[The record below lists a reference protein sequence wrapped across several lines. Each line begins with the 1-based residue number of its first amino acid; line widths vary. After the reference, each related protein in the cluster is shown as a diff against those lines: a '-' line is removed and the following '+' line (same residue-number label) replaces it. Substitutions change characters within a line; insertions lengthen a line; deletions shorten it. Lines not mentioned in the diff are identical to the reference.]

1 MKRQTAMA
9 LAAVFAMSVAGTALA
24 APANPFVDVPAKHWS
39 YDAVSKLAQAGVVSG
54 YGDGTYKGDKTMTR
68 YEMATI
74 IAKAMANSEKADA
87 ETQKTIDALAAE
99 YGAELN
105 NLGVRV
111 DNLEKKVGNVKFDG
125 DVRLR
130 YNNTDKDF
138 NGKDSDLKARAR
150 LYAHSAIN
158 EDWTANVRF
167 EIIEDMRKSGKDSST
182 DIDILNVTGPLF
194 GTKATIGRFDVV
206 PVYGTVIDSF
216 VDGAKFEFGN
226 KLKTTLIYGKED
238 NKFNFTDGSD
248 AGTADVNLGFVG
260 FGYAPSKAT
269 NLNAAYYHVEA
280 TNKADTAGSYWNGSD
295 DTLKIWELGF
305 DSKIAKNLVLQASY
319 ADSDADEQDA
329 AYQAGLWYKGAK
341 KQDKG
346 SFGVWATY
354 LNVEQAASL
363 DSTWMVSDTLGS
375 EKGNGFEGVE
385 VGFNYALQKNVLFK
399 TQYFDGETTANV
411 LNSKTGKE
419 EKQDLKKFRAQVE
432 FFF

>member
-125 DVRLR
+125 NVRVR
-130 YNNTDKDF
+130 YDHDDYNS
-138 NGKDSDLKARAR
+138 NGAKGNLKARLR
-150 LYAHSAIN
+150 LSGHAAIN
-158 EDWTANVRF
+158 DDWTANFRF
-167 EIIEDMRKSGKDSST
+167 EATEDMRHSGLDSDT
-182 DIDILNVTGPLF
+182 EINHLNVTGPLF
-194 GTKATIGRFDVV
+194 GAKATFGRFETV
-206 PVYGTVIDSF
+206 PVYGTVYDDYL
-216 VDGAKFEFGN
+216 DGAKFEFGN
-226 KLKTTLIYGKED
+226 KLKTALTYGK
-238 NKFNFTDGSD
+238 TDATGIDINYGS
-248 AGTADVNLGFVG
+248 VEL
-260 FGYAPSKAT
+260 GYAASKAT
-269 NLNAAYYHVEA
+269 NLKTAYHNLEEKHVFDESL
-280 TNKADTAGSYWNGSD
+280 D
-295 DTLKIWELGF
+295 IWEFGF
-305 DSKIAKNLVLQASY
+305 DSKVAKNLVLQASY
-319 ADSDADEQDA
+319 ANSDADDDDT

-341 KQDKG
+341 IQNKG
-346 SFGVWATY
+346 SHGIWAQYLRLEDSATWAT
-354 LNVEQAASL
+354 
-363 DSTWMVSDTLGS
+363 TWGGDYEGY
-375 EKGNGFEGVE
+375 KGVE
-385 VGFNYALQKNVLFK
+385 VGFNYTLQPNMKFTTL
-399 TQYFDGETTANV
+399 YFDG
-411 LNSKTGKE
+411 KE
-419 EKQDLKKFRAQVE
+419 INDTSNDKEYYRAQVE

>member
-54 YGDGTYKGDKTMTR
+54 YGDGTYKGDKTLTR

-125 DVRLR
+125 DVRFR

-138 NGKDSDLKARAR
+138 NGKSNDLKARAR
-150 LYAHSAIN
+150 IYAHGAIN
-158 EDWTANVRF
+158 DEWTANIRF
-167 EIIEDMRKSGKDSST
+167 EAFEDMRESGTNND
-182 DIDILNVTGPLF
+182 DNRFDILNVTGPLF
-194 GTKATIGRFDVV
+194 GTKATFGRFDVV
-206 PVYGTVIDSF
+206 PVYGTVVDSF
-216 VDGAKFEFGN
+216 VDGAKIEFGN

-238 NKFNFTDGSD
+238 NKIGGEN
-248 AGTADVNLGFVG
+248 VNLAIAE
-260 FGYAPSKAT
+260 FGYAASKAT
-269 NLNAAYYHVEA
+269 NLNAAYYNVD
-280 TNKADTAGSYWNGSD
+280 TDGSKDADGD
-295 DTLKIWELGF
+295 IWELGF
-305 DSKIAKNLVLQASY
+305 DAKVAKNLVLQASY
-319 ADSDADEQDA
+319 AESDADDQEA
-329 AYQAGLWYKGAK
+329 AYQAGLWYKGAN
-341 KQDKG
+341 KQNKG
-346 SFGVWATY
+346 SFGAWATY
-354 LNVEQAASL
+354 LNVEQNATL
-363 DSTWMVSDTLGS
+363 DSTWMTS
-375 EKGNGFEGVE
+375 ELFGGDGFKGVE
-385 VGFNYALQKNVLFK
+385 VGFGYAPQKNILFK
-399 TQYFDGETTANV
+399 TLYFDGKTTNDK
-411 LNSKTGKE
+411 LNASTGKS
-419 EKQDLKKFRAQVE
+419 EKQDLQKLRAQVE